1 MKESMNELSTE
12 VILDD
17 KDIEEKENVLRDK
30 EINNEVH
37 EEMQVEQEKVKMTLV
52 NLNLSLVKAAD
63 VLRTTDIKDS
73 ENYQLVKFQIRV
85 RAVYLYKWVVL
96 HQPIEIKNNFKAIL
110 EELKKKKVVLDEETE
125 GIFSNVQEMQ
135 FEFID
140 EKIKKLEGYYKEI
153 FNNNNIKNTIALKE
167 FFGIGLGSFNQYNN
181 GNKPFEGYAL
191 KRQEP
196 YCLKNILTKIGPCL
210 ECLVYKYQKKW
221 IIVKDDSIYYSD
233 KSDSVKGNNVYFFTD
248 SMRIERSKKK
258 ILIITGA
265 GPELILKFSS
275 FYERELWCN
284 EITLRMEKLKQIIE
298 KNAYG
303 AYTNEKLNNKA
314 YWFVDGKDYFLDLK
328 EKLEAAKETIFI
340 TDWWMSPELWLERPI
355 DSKVYMALEFQKK
368 QRKEIPPYS
377 RLKDILYQL
386 AVKGIKIYI
395 LVYQEC
401 SYALTLDSQHT
412 QNSLEKLHPN
422 IIVTRHPSGIS
433 DLLWSHHEKLV
444 IIDQI
449 IAYVGGLDLCW
460 GRWDTNDHPLVEEP
474 NNELIY
480 NWPGIDYS
488 NNRINDFSKV
498 KEYLKENVDRTQK
511 PRMPWHDVHCRLIGP
526 VVADIAR
533 HFVQRWNISRGDSI
547 TDIKQNASTGQKK
560 RRGLREKDDE
570 DEFRPKKGEDSFVIK
585 IIDKET
591 EEKKEKKEKKD
602 EVNIKKK
609 EKTVINKKDKK
620 NTDNEEEEKEKDDD
634 EEEEKKE
641 EIEEEKKEKEEV
653 NIKKKEK
660 TVIKRKDKKKEN
672 KEEDIEGKNEDEDED
687 DNIEDG
693 KKEEEDNKE
702 EKVNIKKKEKTTI
715 KRKTKKEKEENKGDE
730 SKEEETKDEESEK
743 KEEMKE
749 NEIVLLDKGKKKLIN
764 KKKKKEEEDDD
775 EDNEIIKVPEIKFNY
790 NELRKKNIEN
800 YEVVD
805 ENHFYRSRPK
815 LRGMLNMKEIREMF
829 NINVP
834 NEDNKININDY
845 QDSERG
851 TFYNKFIQ
859 NVGQAESH
867 RIIGKSTISRAIE
880 SSQSQTLIQNVNQ
893 NFFGVG
899 TKSTVQVLR
908 SVDEWCTGMDQVE
921 NSILKAYYRLIEN
934 SKHYIFIENQF
945 FVSKSYDKEEGESE
959 AGKSSI
965 SSIVKNEIAFR
976 IRKRIERA
984 YFSKE
989 KFRVFI
995 FIPLL
1000 PGFAGDPDE
1009 GTIQIILGHTYASIC
1024 RNNGLSI
1031 IEQLERIMGD
1041 KWKDYIGFYS
1051 LRGHG
1056 VLNGVPVTELIYIH
1070 SKLMIID
1077 DESVLL
1083 GSANINDRSMLGTR
1097 DSEFCVLINETLKYD
1112 SIMNGK
1118 EFKAA
1123 KFAVSLRK
1131 ALMSEHLGVDV
1142 DDERLN
1148 DPLSD
1153 ELLKLFKN
1161 TAKNNTLLY
1170 RKLFRC
1176 YPDDEMKTFKDT
1188 KKCPKIPFIDKK
1200 EISQLQKD
1208 YEKEKQSIKG
1218 HIVEFPLHFLEKEV
1232 LGAGFL
1238 GIYSLVP
1245 EHNFT

>member
-1 MKESMNELSTE
+1 MNELSTE
-12 VILDD
+12 VILDNKD
-17 KDIEEKENVLRDK
+17 LEEKDIVLRDK
-30 EINNEVH
+30 ESNNEVH

-63 VLRTTDIKDS
+63 VLRTTHIKDS

-85 RAVYLYKWVVL
+85 RAVYLYKWVVF

-125 GIFSNVQEMQ
+125 GIFSNIQGMQ

-140 EKIKKLEGYYKEI
+140 EKIKKIEEYYKEL
-153 FNNNNIKNTIALKE
+153 FNNNNIKNTIAFKE

-181 GNKPFEGYAL
+181 GSKPFEGYAL

-210 ECLVYKYQKKW
+210 ECLVYKYEKKW

-248 SMRIERSKKK
+248 SMKIERSKKK
-258 ILIITGA
+258 ILIISGA
-265 GPELILKFSS
+265 GPDLILKFSS

-284 EITLRMEKLKQIIE
+284 EITLRMEKLKQIID
-298 KNAYG
+298 KNVYG

-328 EKLEAAKETIFI
+328 EKLESAKETIFI
-340 TDWWMSPELWLERPI
+340 TDWWMSPEVWLERPI

-368 QRKEIPPYS
+368 QRKETPPYS
-377 RLKDILYQL
+377 RLKDILYEL

-460 GRWDTNDHPLVEEP
+460 GRWDTNDHPLVEE
-474 NNELIY
+474 NNTDLIY

-498 KEYLKENVDRTQK
+498 KEYLKENVDRNQK

-560 RRGLREKDDE
+560 RRGLREKDEE
-570 DEFRPKKGEDSFVIK
+570 DTFKQKKREDSFVIN
-585 IIDKET
+585 IIDKEI
-591 EEKKEKKEKKD
+591 EGKKEKKE
-602 EVNIKKK
+602 
-609 EKTVINKKDKK
+609 EK
-620 NTDNEEEEKEKDDD
+620 EEKGK
-634 EEEEKKE
+634 
-641 EIEEEKKEKEEV
+641 KKEKEEV

-660 TVIKRKDKKKEN
+660 TVIKKKDKKNKDNEEEEKEKKDDEV
-672 KEEDIEGKNEDEDED
+672 KEEEKKEKEEETEEKNEDENDNNEDE
-687 DNIEDG
+687 
-693 KKEEEDNKE
+693 KKEEEENKE

-715 KRKTKKEKEENKGDE
+715 KRKTKKEKEENKEDE

-743 KEEMKE
+743 KEEKKE

-764 KKKKKEEEDDD
+764 KRKKKEEEEDDD

-834 NEDNKININDY
+834 NEDNKINIRDY

-851 TFYNKFIQ
+851 TFYNRFIQ
-859 NVGQAESH
+859 NVGQAEAQ
-867 RIIGKSTISRAIE
+867 RIIGKSYISKAIE
-880 SSQSQTLIQNVNQ
+880 SSQNQTLVQNVNQ

-908 SVDEWCTGMDQVE
+908 SVDEWCTGMEQVE

-984 YFSKE
+984 YFAKE
-989 KFRVFI
+989 KFRVFV

-1009 GTIQIILGHTYASIC
+1009 GTIQIILGHTYAGIC

-1031 IEQLERIMGD
+1031 IEQLESIMGD
-1041 KWKDYIGFYS
+1041 KWKEYIGFYS

-1077 DESVLL
+1077 DESVIL
-1083 GSANINDRSMLGTR
+1083 GSANINDRSMLGSR
-1097 DSEFCVLINETLKYD
+1097 DSEFCVLINETLKYE

-1131 ALMSEHLGVDV
+1131 ALMSEHLGIDV

-1148 DPLSD
+1148 DPLGD
-1153 ELLKLFKN
+1153 ELLKLFMK
-1161 TAKNNTLLY
+1161 TAKNNTLIY

-1176 YPDDEMKTFKDT
+1176 YPDDEMKRFKDT
-1188 KKCPKIPFIDKK
+1188 KKCPKIPFTDKK
-1200 EISQLQKD
+1200 EIAQLQKD
-1208 YEKEKQSIKG
+1208 YEKEKKSIKG

>member
-1 MKESMNELSTE
+1 MKESTNDPSISTE
-12 VILDD
+12 VILDQ
-17 KDIEEKENVLRDK
+17 KDIDEEEGNIFRNAENNNQVNEEVQIEQDK
-30 EINNEVH
+30 VN
-37 EEMQVEQEKVKMTLV
+37 MTLL
-52 NLNLSLVKAAD
+52 NLNISLVKAAD
-63 VLRTTDIKDS
+63 VLRTTDIKES
-73 ENYQLVKFQIRV
+73 ENYDLIKFQIRV
-85 RAVYLYKWVVL
+85 RAVYIYKWAVL
-96 HQPIEIKNNFKAIL
+96 HRPIDIKNNFKHIS
-110 EELKKKKVVLDEETE
+110 EELKKKSIHLDEELDE
-125 GIFSNVQEMQ
+125 IFSKVQALQ
-135 FEFID
+135 LEFID
-140 EKIKKLEGYYKEI
+140 EKLKKLEDYYKQI
-153 FNNNNIKNTIALKE
+153 FKNNQIKNTIALKE

-191 KRQEP
+191 KREEP
-196 YCLKNILTKIGPCL
+196 YCLKNILSKIGACI
-210 ECLVYKYQKKW
+210 ECLAYKYEKKW

-233 KSDSVKGNNVYFFTD
+233 KSDSIKGNNVYFFTD
-248 SMRIERSKKK
+248 SMKVERSKKK
-258 ILIITGA
+258 ILIISGA
-265 GPELILKFSS
+265 GPDLILKFNS

-284 EITLRMEKLKQIIE
+284 EITYRMEKLKSIIDH
-298 KNAYG
+298 NIYG

-314 YWFVDGKDYFLDLK
+314 YWFVDGKDYYSDLK
-328 EKLEAAKETIFI
+328 EKLESAKETIFI
-340 TDWWMSPELWLERPI
+340 TDWWMSPEVWLERPV
-355 DSKVYMALEFQKK
+355 DSQTYMALEFQKK
-368 QRKEIPPYS
+368 ERKENPPYS

-422 IIVTRHPSGIS
+422 IIVTRHPKGLT

-449 IAYVGGLDLCW
+449 TAYVGGLDLCW
-460 GRWDTNDHPLVEEP
+460 GRWDTHEHPLVEES
-474 NNELIY
+474 NSEQKY
-480 NWPGIDYS
+480 FWPGIDYS

-526 VVADIAR
+526 VVYDIAR

-547 TDIKQNASTGQKK
+547 TDIKQNASTGKKQRRGIKEKEEEIGQQKK
-560 RRGLREKDDE
+560 G
-570 DEFRPKKGEDSFVIK
+570 DSFIIN

-591 EEKKEKKEKKD
+591 EEKNKKDKKDKKED
-602 EVNIKKK
+602 INISKK
-609 EKTVINKKDKK
+609 EKTVIKKKDKK
-620 NTDNEEEEKEKDDD
+620 EEKEEKDE

-641 EIEEEKKEKEEV
+641 EDKDEEVNKNEEIQEKKEEGL

-660 TVIKRKDKKKEN
+660 TVIKKKE
-672 KEEDIEGKNEDEDED
+672 
-687 DNIEDG
+687 
-693 KKEEEDNKE
+693 KKEEVKDQ
-702 EKVNIKKKEKTTI
+702 EKDKDETINIKKTEKTSI
-715 KRKTKKEKEENKGDE
+715 KRKTKKEKEEE
-730 SKEEETKDEESEK
+730 SKEEEETKEEETKDEESEK
-743 KEEMKE
+743 KEEKKE
-749 NEIVLLDKGKKKLIN
+749 GEIVLSGIGKKKLI
-764 KKKKKEEEDDD
+764 KKIKKKEED
-775 EDNEIIKVPEIKFNY
+775 EDEDIIKVPEIKFNY

-800 YEVVD
+800 YEVLD

-815 LRGMLNMKEIREMF
+815 LRGMLNMKDIREMF

-834 NEDNKININDY
+834 NEENKIDINNY
-845 QDSERG
+845 NSERG
-851 TFYNKFIQ
+851 AFYNNFIKS
-859 NVGQAESH
+859 VGQAQSEK
-867 RIIGKSTISRAIE
+867 IIGKSYISKIIE
-880 SSQSQTLIQNVNQ
+880 SSEKQTLVQNINQ

-908 SVDEWCTGMDQVE
+908 SVCEWCTGMDQVE

-945 FVSKSYDKEEGESE
+945 FVSKSYDKSEEDSE

-965 SSIVKNEIAFR
+965 SSIVKNEIALR

-984 YFSKE
+984 YFAKE

-1009 GTIQIILGHTYASIC
+1009 GTIQIILGHTYAGIC

-1031 IEQLERIMGD
+1031 IEELSRIMGD

-1056 VLNGVPVTELIYIH
+1056 VLNGIPVTELIYIH
-1070 SKLMIID
+1070 SKLMIVD
-1077 DESVLL
+1077 DESVII

-1112 SIMNGK
+1112 SIMNGNQ
-1118 EFKAA
+1118 FKAA
-1123 KFAVSLRK
+1123 KFAVTLRK

-1148 DPLSD
+1148 DPLND
-1153 ELLKLFKN
+1153 ELLKLFKQ
-1161 TAKNNTLLY
+1161 TAKNNTLIY

-1176 YPDDEMKTFKDT
+1176 YPDDEMLTFKDT
-1188 KKCPKIPFIDKK
+1188 KKCPRIPFVDKGEIEKLKK
-1200 EISQLQKD
+1200 EYK
-1208 YEKEKQSIKG
+1208 KEKNSIKG

>member
-1 MKESMNELSTE
+1 MKESVNEASLSTE
-12 VILDD
+12 VILND
-17 KDIEEKENVLRDK
+17 KDIEEEDN
-30 EINNEVH
+30 INNLKNQEVV
-37 EEMQVEQEKVKMTLV
+37 QIAQDKVNMILV
-52 NLNLSLVKAAD
+52 NLNLSLTKAAD

-73 ENYQLVKFQIRV
+73 DNYLLVKFQIRV
-85 RAVYLYKWVVL
+85 RAVYLYKWEVL
-96 HQPIEIKNNFKAIL
+96 HKPIDIKNNFKAIL
-110 EELKKKKVVLDEETE
+110 EELKKKSIILDEDIQE
-125 GIFSNVQEMQ
+125 IFSKVQEMQ
-135 FEFID
+135 LEFID
-140 EKIKKLEGYYKEI
+140 EKLKKLEDYYREI
-153 FNNNNIKNTIALKE
+153 FNNNQITNTIALKE

-191 KRQEP
+191 KREEP
-196 YCLKNILTKIGPCL
+196 YCLKNILSKFGACI
-210 ECLVYKYQKKW
+210 ECLAYKYEKKW

-248 SMRIERSKKK
+248 SMKIRRSKKK
-258 ILIITGA
+258 ILIISGA
-265 GPELILKFSS
+265 GPDLILKFSS

-284 EITLRMEKLKQIIE
+284 EITLRMEKLKKIID
-298 KNAYG
+298 NNIYG
-303 AYTNEKLNNKA
+303 AYTNEKLNNMA

-328 EKLEAAKETIFI
+328 EKLESAKETIFI
-340 TDWWMSPELWLERPI
+340 TDWWMSPEIYLERPV
-355 DSKVYMALEFQKK
+355 DSEVYMALEYQKK
-368 QRKEIPPYS
+368 DRKEIPPYT

-386 AVKGIKIYI
+386 AIKGIKIYI

-412 QNSLEKLHPN
+412 QKSLEKLHPN

-449 IAYVGGLDLCW
+449 TAYVGGLDLCW
-460 GRWDTNDHPLVEEP
+460 GRWDTNVHLLVEES
-474 NNELIY
+474 NSDQRY
-480 NWPGIDYS
+480 YWPGIDYA

-498 KEYLKENVDRTQK
+498 KEYLRENVDRNQK

-526 VVADIAR
+526 VVYDIAR

-547 TDIKQNASTGQKK
+547 TDIKQNANTGQKK
-560 RRGLREKDDE
+560 RRGLKEQE
-570 DEFRPKKGEDSFVIK
+570 EEILPPKNRGDSFTIN

-591 EEKKEKKEKKD
+591 EEK
-602 EVNIKKK
+602 
-609 EKTVINKKDKK
+609 NKKDKK
-620 NTDNEEEEKEKDDD
+620 DKKDNNEE
-634 EEEEKKE
+634 
-641 EIEEEKKEKEEV
+641 I
-653 NIKKKEK
+653 NIKK
-660 TVIKRKDKKKEN
+660 T
-672 KEEDIEGKNEDEDED
+672 
-687 DNIEDG
+687 
-693 KKEEEDNKE
+693 
-702 EKVNIKKKEKTTI
+702 EKTTI
-715 KRKTKKEKEENKGDE
+715 KRKDKKQKEKEKENQEEKKEKDDEKDEENKEENKNEQINITKKDKTSIKRKEKKNKEEG
-730 SKEEETKDEESEK
+730 KEEEENKEKEKQNEEKQDEE
-743 KEEMKE
+743 KE
-749 NEIVLLDKGKKKLIN
+749 EIVLSGVGKKKLI
-764 KKKKKEEEDDD
+764 KKIKKKEEQEED
-775 EDNEIIKVPEIKFNY
+775 EDNEIIQVPDIKFNY
-790 NELRKKNIEN
+790 NELREKNIEN
-800 YEVVD
+800 YEVID

-815 LRGMLNMKEIREMF
+815 LKGMFKEIREMF

-834 NEDNKININDY
+834 NEENKINIRDY

-851 TFYNKFIQ
+851 TFYNNFIK
-859 NVGQAESH
+859 NVGQAQSEK
-867 RIIGKSTISRAIE
+867 IIGKSYITKVIE
-880 SSQSQTLIQNVNQ
+880 SSEKQTLIQNVNL

-899 TKSTVQVLR
+899 TKSKVQVLR
-908 SVDEWCTGMDQVE
+908 SVSEWCTGMDQIE

-945 FVSKSYDKEEGESE
+945 FISKSYDKTEEDSE

-965 SSIVKNEIAFR
+965 SSIVKNEIALR

-984 YFSKE
+984 YYSKE

-1000 PGFAGDPDE
+1000 PGFAGEPEE

-1031 IEQLERIMGD
+1031 IEELSSIMGD
-1041 KWKDYIGFYS
+1041 KWKNYIGFYS

-1070 SKLMIID
+1070 SKLMIVD
-1077 DESVLL
+1077 DESVII
-1083 GSANINDRSMLGTR
+1083 GSANINDRSMLGSR

-1112 SIMNGK
+1112 SIMNGNNY
-1118 EFKAA
+1118 KAA
-1123 KFAVSLRK
+1123 KFAVTLRK

-1142 DDERLN
+1142 DDEILI

-1161 TAKNNTLLY
+1161 TAKNNTSIY
-1170 RKLFRC
+1170 RKLFKC
-1176 YPDDEMKTFKDT
+1176 YPDDELKTFKDT
-1188 KKCPKIPFIDKK
+1188 KKCPKIPFINKD
-1200 EISQLQKD
+1200 EIEKLQKD
-1208 YEKEKQSIKG
+1208 YKKEKNSIKG

-1238 GIYSLVP
+1238 GVYSLVP